1 MELKSILNKLL
12 ESQRLSHLEA
22 RDLMHGIAGG
32 AVNEAQMSAVLTAYV
47 MRSISL
53 DELIGF
59 REALLELSQEVKLL
73 NGEVIDLCGTG
84 GDGKNT
90 FNISTASTF
99 VVAGANVPVA
109 KHGNYSASSI
119 TGSSNIMEYLGY
131 SFSSNPDKLKREI
144 EQTNVCFLHA
154 PLFHPALKAIGP
166 VRRQLGVKTF
176 FNMLGPLINPARPKY
191 QLSGVFNAEV
201 GRMFS
206 CLFNRC
212 LTDYRVVYSLDGYDE
227 ISLTSDVKVFSK
239 MGDECFSPES
249 IGFSRLSPSCA
260 AGGATVEESAGIF
273 LSVLGNQ
280 ADKGKISIIIANSAL
295 AISCFKGISITEAAH
310 QAQESIE
317 SGRAMEQLKR
327 LLAMQ

>member
-1 MELKSILNKLL
+1 MKSILNKLV
-12 ESQRLSHLEA
+12 ESQRLSQQEA
-22 RDLMHGIAGG
+22 SNLMHGIASG
-32 AVNEAQMSAVLTAYV
+32 AMNEAQMAAVLTAYI

-53 DELIGF
+53 DELKGF
-59 REALLELSQEVKLL
+59 RDALLELSQEINLF
-73 NGEVIDLCGTG
+73 NGQVIDLCGTG

-99 VVAGANVPVA
+99 VVAGAGVPVA

-144 EQTNVCFLHA
+144 EQTNACFLHA

-176 FNMLGPLINPARPKY
+176 FNMLGPLINPARPKF

-206 CLFNRC
+206 YLFSGC

-227 ISLTSDVKVFSK
+227 ISLTGDVKVFSK
-239 MGDECFSPES
+239 LGDECLSPES
-249 IGFSRLSPSCA
+249 FGFSRLSPSSV
-260 AGGATVEESAGIF
+260 AGGATVEESADIF
-273 LSVLGNQ
+273 LSVLGNH
-280 ADKGKISIIIANSAL
+280 ADEDKISITIANSAL
-295 AISCFKGISITEAAH
+295 AISCFKGIPINQAVQ